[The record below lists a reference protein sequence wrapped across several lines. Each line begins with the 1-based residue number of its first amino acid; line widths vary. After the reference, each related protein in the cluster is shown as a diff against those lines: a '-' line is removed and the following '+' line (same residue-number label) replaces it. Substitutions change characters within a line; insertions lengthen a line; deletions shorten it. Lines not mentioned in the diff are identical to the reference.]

1 MKRFIFYFA
10 LIVGFFSSCQPSID
24 EILKENDYAKSF
36 DHVWQTLD
44 ANYPYFDYTTLDMDK
59 KYNEYIRRAEEVSDA
74 KELGRLLDDF
84 LKEFSDPNI
93 LVDYPEQTWSIA
105 YNIPTK
111 DFPAYNLFANDL
123 YVGGEMQD
131 ELENGTCTRIGPTL
145 VKWVYRTTSN
155 GGQNLYPLILCTN
168 QTYIHDTIQQQILAT
183 LPLLANTP
191 IEGIVLDLRCMRFL
205 DVDFIEKFVPYFYE
219 PGTHHLYEYSHN
231 SSTDKQTYT
240 IEGNGL
246 LANTTIAIIVNESTT
261 GEFSWLARVLQA
273 RENIAIVGRAEGGP
287 GCLHTQ
293 SAGCNGVK
301 VNYPSARIEKDG
313 QTFYDP
319 LGPEIWVDWVGNDD
333 PVTGNRGYPDNIDY
347 CLVAALDFIDSYK

>member
-1 MKRFIFYFA
+1 MKRSIFYFA

-24 EILKENDYAKSF
+24 DILKDNDYAKSF

-59 KYNEYIRRAEEVSDA
+59 KYKEYIRRTEEVSDA
-74 KELGRLLDDF
+74 KEMGRLLDDF
-84 LKEFSDPNI
+84 LKEFRDLN
-93 LVDYPEQTWSIA
+93 VFVYYPELGSIT
-105 YNIPTK
+105 YDILTR

-123 YVGGEMQD
+123 YIGETFQD
-131 ELENGTCTRIGPTL
+131 DVKNGTLIQVGPMYL
-145 VKWVYRTTSN
+145 KKVYRN
-155 GGQNLYPLILCTN
+155 GGQNIYPLIFCTN

-191 IEGIVLDLRCMRFL
+191 IEGIVLDFRRMRSL

-219 PGTHHLYEYSHN
+219 PGTHHLYEYSN
-231 SSTDKQTYT
+231 DSSTGEQTYT

-246 LANTTIAIIVNESTT
+246 LANTAIAIIVNESTT
-261 GEFSWLARVLQA
+261 GECSWLARVLQA

-301 VNYPSARIEKDG
+301 VIYPSARIEKDG

-319 LGPEIWVDWVGNDD
+319 LVPEILVEWEGNDD
-333 PVTGNRGYPDNIDY
+333 PITGNRGYPDNIDY
-347 CLVAALDFIDSYK
+347 CLVAALDFIDSYN

>member
-1 MKRFIFYFA
+1 MKRSIFYFA

-155 GGQNLYPLILCTN
+155 GGENLYPLILCTN

-191 IEGIVLDLRCMRFL
+191 IEGIVLDFRCMRFL

-219 PGTHHLYEYSHN
+219 PGTHHLYEYSNN

-287 GCLHTQ
+287 GCLYTQ

-319 LGPEIWVDWVGNDD
+319 LVPEIWVDWVGNDD

>member
-1 MKRFIFYFA
+1 MKRSIFYFA

-24 EILKENDYAKSF
+24 DILKDNDYAKSF

-59 KYNEYIRRAEEVSDA
+59 KYKEYIRRTEEVSDA
-74 KELGRLLDDF
+74 KELAWLLDDF
-84 LKEFSDPNI
+84 LEEFRDLNV
-93 LVDYPEQTWSIA
+93 LVYYPELGGSST
-105 YNIPTK
+105 YTMLTRLTR

-123 YVGGEMQD
+123 YVGGEIQD
-131 ELENGTCTRIGPTL
+131 EFENGTLIHVGPMYL
-145 VKWVYRTTSN
+145 KKVYRN
-155 GGQNLYPLILCTN
+155 GGQNIYPLIICTN

-191 IEGIVLDLRCMRFL
+191 IEGIVLDFRRMQYL

-219 PGTHHLYEYSHN
+219 PGTHHLYEYSNN
-231 SSTDKQTYT
+231 SSIGEQTYT

-246 LANTTIAIIVNESTT
+246 LANTAIAIIVNESTA

-319 LGPEIWVDWVGNDD
+319 LVPEIWVDWVGNDD